1 MRRVFGDALIS
12 LGALAVLLITIAAF
26 DDRVRDQF
34 AIRTAGHGAQ
44 SDLVSVGTQARE
56 FADLVFAVVRE
67 QSFQHAPVMI
77 FVVAAAVLVMFML
90 RT

>member
-34 AIRTAGHGAQ
+34 AIRAAGHAQ
-44 SDLVSVGTQARE
+44 SDLVSVGTQVRD
-56 FADLVFAVVRE
+56 FADIVFAVVRE